1 MVTFYKLC
9 DEIYRVTIN
18 ITYIIVRKLCV
29 IIKFVVIEKLTNNNN
44 KNDIWIWKKIN
55 QFFGVINDSH
65 IQLLHHM

>member
-44 KNDIWIWKKIN
+44 KNDI
-55 QFFGVINDSH
+55 
-65 IQLLHHM
+65 

>member
-1 MVTFYKLC
+1 MC

-29 IIKFVVIEKLTNNNN
+29 IIKFVVIKKLTNNNN